1 MKVEGAGYKVES
13 VGVCVS
19 RCTCVSVCVCVCG
32 CELGLCGNY
41 FMQIVKPLKA
51 AAYVYA
57 CG

>member
-1 MKVEGAGYKVES
+1 M
-13 VGVCVS
+13 
-19 RCTCVSVCVCVCG
+19 CVCG

-57 CG
+57 CGWVCVCSTCVSL